1 DACPLISLAGFSAG
15 DDTVSWTV
23 TNDSLVMVTIT
34 RIVLNWPAS
43 NGALDRIRFDS
54 SSIWNGNDEAPP
66 SDVDSGWTGNRVLL
80 GESSKDLRFEF
91 TSAAQSSGYDLDL
104 TLNGDCQRSSAG

>member
-1 DACPLISLAGFSAG
+1 MDDDAA
-15 DDTVSWTV
+15 SWAV
-23 TNDSLVMVTIT
+23 TNTGSVTVIIT

-66 SDVDSGWTGNRVLL
+66 SDINSGWTGNRALV
-80 GESSKDLRFEF
+80 GGTTKDLIFEF